1 MRFHLIDRIEAVDP
15 GKSLRAIKNLT
26 LAEEYLADHF
36 PSFPVMPGV
45 LQLQALIEAGSWLLR
60 ASEQFARSVWVLR
73 EARGV
78 KYGSFVAP
86 GRALRINVELMNQ
99 DGAMATFKGR
109 GEVEN
114 QQSITAT
121 LTLEGFSLRDRNP
134 DWAERDERLIRELK
148 SHFDWLTGNHGQRP
162 LADQCNKT

>member
-1 MRFHLIDRIEAVDP
+1 MRFHLIDRIEAVDL

-73 EARGV
+73 EVRGV

-86 GRALRINVELMNQ
+86 GRSLRIIVELMKQ

-114 QQSITAT
+114 QQSISAT

-134 DWAERDERLIRELK
+134 DWGERDERLIRELK
-148 SHFDWLTGNHGQRP
+148 SHFDWLTGNRGRHP
-162 LADQCNKT
+162 LADQRTKT